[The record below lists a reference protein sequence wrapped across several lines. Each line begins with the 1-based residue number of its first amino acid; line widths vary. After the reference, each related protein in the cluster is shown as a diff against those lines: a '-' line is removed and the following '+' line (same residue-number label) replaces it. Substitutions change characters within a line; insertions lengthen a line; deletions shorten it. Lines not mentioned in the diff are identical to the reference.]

1 MTDIEKIRFI
11 TVNYSRL
18 QGLKAVPWG
27 LLLFLIVLW
36 SNAQTGPARD
46 LTLPLLLLG
55 AGMVLYA
62 AIDWYYKRT
71 YGRVEPAGHA
81 LIADVILSTGFSAVA
96 IGAFVLDTRSIVP
109 VNLFALVFAVS
120 LVLDYYRMLHLAGV
134 KRAVI
139 FPVGL
144 FCIIDIGLAAFLPL
158 IGESVWRGIGFR
170 SPIFFVYAVIGII
183 IVIYGV
189 AGHLYLVRSM
199 PPSAEVEHG

>member
-1 MTDIEKIRFI
+1 MPDIEKIRFL

-27 LLLFLIVLW
+27 LLMFVVVIW
-36 SNAQTGPARD
+36 SNAQHGPARD

-55 AGMVLYA
+55 AGVVMYA
-62 AIDWYYKRT
+62 AIDGYYQRT
-71 YGRVEPAGHA
+71 FGRIEPAGHA
-81 LIADVILSTGFSAVA
+81 LFVDVILSTGFSAIAV
-96 IGAFVLDTRSIVP
+96 GAFILDTRSIVP

-120 LVLDYYRMLHLAGV
+120 LVLDYYRMLHLAGA
-134 KRAVI
+134 KRAAI

-144 FCIIDIGLAAFLPL
+144 ICIVEIGLAAFLPL
-158 IGESVWRGIGFR
+158 LGEGVWRGIGFR

-199 PPSAEVEHG
+199 PPPGEVDHG